1 MTRPA
6 LRRFRPVVVA
16 ALVLLALTGCV
27 KVHSTTSFSSDNLVT
42 QDLVLAVNPSLLT
55 QLGVDASELS
65 AESLLA
71 RVPEGAEDRV
81 TIEDYKDGD
90 LQGVTIHAEGLTLEE
105 FNATTSVLSDLASG
119 EAPEGSADAP
129 GGGSAE
135 EALRGISG
143 ALGGIAGASAERE
156 GDEFIVTIPASAG
169 GEGAVAG
176 IGVSADQIAAAIDF
190 AAVFTFPGP
199 VTEATRGEVEGK
211 RVTLDVKDLQAGGE
225 IVIRAGA
232 KDAIAWGP
240 IIQWALIVLAAVVI
254 VAGATA
260 FILADRAR
268 RKETGLP
275 DPADTGLEPEAL
287 PPDQP
292 RDA

>member
-1 MTRPA
+1 MTRTS
-6 LRRFRPVVVA
+6 LRRLRTA
-16 ALVLLALTGCV
+16 ALAAIVLVALTGCV
-27 KVHSTTSFSSDNLVT
+27 KVHSTTSFSSDNVVT
-42 QDLVLAVNPSLLT
+42 QDLILAVNPSLLT

-65 AESLLA
+65 AEALLA

-90 LQGVTIHAEGLTLEE
+90 LQGVTVHAEGLTLDE
-105 FNATTSVLSDLASG
+105 FNATTSVLSDLAAGETPAG
-119 EAPEGSADAP
+119 EAGSE
-129 GGGSAE
+129 GGSAE
-135 EALRGISG
+135 EALRGISS

-156 GDEFIVTIPASAG
+156 GDEFVVTIPASAG
-169 GEGAVAG
+169 EGADLAG

-240 IIQWALIVLAAVVI
+240 IIQWGLIVFAAVVI

-268 RKETGLP
+268 RRENGLP
-275 DPADTGLEPEAL
+275 DPNDAQGLIEPPAV
-287 PPDQP
+287 
-292 RDA
+292 